1 MIQYRKILELHL
13 SNIAQR
19 TISSITGNAWQRVSD
34 VIKQAKMKG
43 LEELTDAM
51 TNQWLEDFPFPE
63 KQALEKGYFPIN
75 WDEIY
80 QELMK
85 KTSH

>member
-1 MIQYRKILELHL
+1 MIQYRKILELYL

-19 TISSITGNAWQRVSD
+19 TISSSTGNARQTVSD

-51 TNQWLEDFPFPE
+51 TDQWFEDFLFPE

-75 WDEIY
+75 WDEIH

-85 KTSH
+85 KMSH